1 MSKLEGGTWHR
12 DLERDSESESPA
24 GLPLSLNPRRPC
36 HCGSACSFTSS
47 HAAACRCRRPTGR
60 IAEVDFFVFSVIVLT
75 RDKLMLR
82 ACMRGKPGLHAEV
95 HQSATPAAASVRAV
109 ACMPTLDWPCAHR
122 NFYFLPQ
129 WVDLQTGTV
138 RKHCDAATLN
148 VSKSARS
155 YNRRGAASH
164 AFFLRDGQR
173 NARWACAMIEDTRPS
188 SVPNVRREAARCVNS
203 KRKVKQ
209 WRAPFFP
216 LILS

>member
-1 MSKLEGGTWHR
+1 MRPHVIGLATPASPEAATVGPQR
-12 DLERDSESESPA
+12 PISRNDSEARRFQKVTSRRRNRAPLETVTRTDCESPA
-24 GLPLSLNPRRPC
+24 ALPALAPGGR
-36 HCGSACSFTSS
+36 AT
-47 HAAACRCRRPTGR
+47 AAARAASGAACITCR

-122 NFYFLPQ
+122 NFYFLLPQ

-164 AFFLRDGQR
+164 AFF
-173 NARWACAMIEDTRPS
+173 
-188 SVPNVRREAARCVNS
+188 
-203 KRKVKQ
+203 
-209 WRAPFFP
+209 
-216 LILS
+216 